1 MIKVEENASLKAL
14 NTFGIDAKAKYL
26 CRITEIEQLTEL
38 INSQLYKKEEHY
50 ILGGGSNV
58 LFTGDF
64 NGLLIK
70 VDLHGIQIIEE
81 TNHFVKVKVAAG
93 ENWHAFVQQAVRND
107 WGGIENLSL
116 IPGTMGAAPMQ
127 NIGAYGVEIQS
138 LIENV
143 EGIDMSSGHLRV
155 FSKDECEFGYR
166 ESAFKRGL
174 KKKYFISSVTLRLTK
189 KRHQLNTSYGA
200 IKETLH
206 EMGVTEVTI
215 QNISEAVIKIR
226 QSKLPD
232 PLVVGNAGSFFKN
245 PTIASS
251 HYKKLLQSYSTM
263 PGYQVDN
270 QNIKV
275 PAGWLI
281 EQCGWKGKTI
291 KNIGVHPKQ
300 ALVIVNYGGGSGA
313 EILTLAKQIQASVSQ
328 KFEIN
333 LTPEVNI
340 L

>member
-1 MIKVEENASLKAL
+1 MIKVEKNASLKAL
-14 NTFGIDAKAKYL
+14 NTFGIDARAKYL
-26 CRITEIEQLTEL
+26 CRISQLEQLTEL
-38 INSQLYKKEEHY
+38 VNTPLYQQEKSY
-50 ILGGGSNV
+50 ILGGGSNI

-64 NGLLIK
+64 EGLLIQ
-70 VDLHGIQIIEE
+70 VDLKGIQILKESD
-81 TNHFVKVKVAAG
+81 HFVVVRVAAG
-93 ENWHAFVQQAVRND
+93 ENWHEFVQKAVGNN
-107 WGGIENLSL
+107 WGGVENLSL
-116 IPGTMGAAPMQ
+116 IPGTVGAAPMQ
-127 NIGAYGVEIQS
+127 NIGAYGVEIQN

-143 EGIDMSSGHLRV
+143 EGVELSSGHLKV

-166 ESAFKRGL
+166 ESVFKRGL

-189 KRHQLNTSYGA
+189 KNHQLNTSYGA
-200 IKETLH
+200 IMETLK
-206 EMGVTEVTI
+206 EMNVTDATI
-215 QNISEAVIKIR
+215 QKISEAVIKIR

-232 PLVVGNAGSFFKN
+232 PRVVGNAGSFFKN
-245 PTIASS
+245 PTIALTHYETMLQTNSS
-251 HYKKLLQSYSTM
+251 M

-291 KNIGVHPKQ
+291 KNVGVHPKQ
-300 ALVIVNYGGGSGA
+300 ALVLVNYGGGSGA
-313 EILTLAKQIQASVSQ
+313 EILALAKQIQASVFQ
-328 KFEIN
+328 KFAIN

>member
-1 MIKVEENASLKAL
+1 MIKLEENASLKAL
-14 NTFGIDAKAKYL
+14 NTFGIEARAKYL
-26 CRITEIEQLTEL
+26 CRITDIRQLTEL
-38 INSQLYKKEEHY
+38 INSLLYKKEDHY

-58 LFTGDF
+58 LFTQDF

-70 VDLHGIQIIEE
+70 VDLKGIQIKEE
-81 TNHFVKVKVAAG
+81 TDHYMKVTVAAG
-93 ENWHAFVQQAVRND
+93 ENWHEFVQTSVRND

-143 EGIDMSSGHLRV
+143 EGIDLSSGYLRV

-166 ESAFKRGL
+166 ESVFKRGL

-189 KRHQLNTSYGA
+189 KSHQLNTTYGA
-200 IKETLH
+200 IKETLN
-206 EMGVTEVTI
+206 EMGATGVTI
-215 QNISEAVIKIR
+215 QTISEAVIKIR

-232 PLVVGNAGSFFKN
+232 PQVVGNAGSFFKN
-245 PTIASS
+245 PTIALS
-251 HYKKLLQSYSTM
+251 HYEVLLQTHSSM

-291 KNIGVHPKQ
+291 KNVGVHPKQ
-300 ALVIVNYGGGSGA
+300 ALVLVNYGGGSGA
-313 EILTLAKQIQASVSQ
+313 EILALAKQIQASVFQ
-328 KFEIN
+328 KFEIK

-340 L
+340 I

>member
-1 MIKVEENASLKAL
+1 
-14 NTFGIDAKAKYL
+14 
-26 CRITEIEQLTEL
+26 
-38 INSQLYKKEEHY
+38 LYKKEESY
-50 ILGGGSNV
+50 ILGGGSNI

-70 VDLHGIQIIEE
+70 VDLKGIQILEE
-81 TNHFVKVKVAAG
+81 ADHFVKVKVAAG
-93 ENWHAFVQQAVRND
+93 ENWHGFVQKAVRND
-107 WGGIENLSL
+107 WGGVENLSL
-116 IPGTMGAAPMQ
+116 IPGTVGAAPIQ

-138 LIENV
+138 MIENV
-143 EGIDMSSGHLRV
+143 EGIDLSSGHLKV
-155 FSKDECEFGYR
+155 FSNDECEFGYR
-166 ESAFKRGL
+166 ESVFKRGL
-174 KKKYFISSVTLRLTK
+174 KKKYFISSITLRLTK
-189 KRHQLNTSYGA
+189 KSHQLNTSYGA
-200 IKETLH
+200 IKDTLN
-206 EMGVTEVTI
+206 EMNVTDVTI
-215 QNISEAVIKIR
+215 QTISEAVIKIR

-232 PLVVGNAGSFFKN
+232 PSVVGNAGSFFKN
-245 PTIASS
+245 PTIALSR
-251 HYKKLLQSYSTM
+251 YETLLQTHSSM

-291 KNIGVHPKQ
+291 KNVGVHPKQ
-300 ALVIVNYGGGSGA
+300 ALVLVNYGDGSGA
-313 EILTLAKQIQASVSQ
+313 EILALAKQIQASVLQ

>member
-26 CRITEIEQLTEL
+26 CRISEIDQLTEL
-38 INSQLYKKEEHY
+38 INSPLYKKEQHY
-50 ILGGGSNV
+50 ILGGGSNI
-58 LFTGDF
+58 LFTGYF

-70 VDLHGIQIIEE
+70 VDLLGIQITEE
-81 TNHFVKVKVAAG
+81 TDHFVKIKVAAG
-93 ENWHAFVQQAVRND
+93 ENWHEFVQKAMHND
-107 WGGIENLSL
+107 WGGVENLSL

-143 EGIDMSSGHLRV
+143 EGIDLSSGHIRV
-155 FSKDECEFGYR
+155 FSRDECEFGYR

-174 KKKYFISSVTLRLTK
+174 KRKYFISSVTLRLTK
-189 KRHQLNTSYGA
+189 NSHRLNTSYGA
-200 IKETLH
+200 IKETLN
-206 EMGVTEVTI
+206 EMGVTDVTI
-215 QNISEAVIKIR
+215 QKISEAVIKIR

-245 PTIASS
+245 PTISS
-251 HYKKLLQSYSTM
+251 SQYETLLQSHVTM

-281 EQCGWKGKTI
+281 EQCGWKGKTV

-313 EILTLAKQIQASVSQ
+313 EILALAKKIQASVSQ

-340 L
+340 I